1 MKKVYI
7 ETYGCQMNVADT
19 EVVLSVLNNAGY
31 TPTAELEGADLAFM
45 NTCAIREN
53 AEEKIWNRLNHWK
66 KLKKRNPEIVVGVLG
81 CMAEHL
87 RKDLL
92 RDSGNIVDLIVGP
105 DEYRRLPAL
114 VSSITGTGDRDPRS
128 GVEVSAAQDFEQRT
142 PDPGSRPPPIAVKL
156 SRTETY
162 DDILP
167 YRNEGISAF
176 ISVMRGCDKFCTFC
190 VVPYTRGRE
199 RSRNIRSIVEEC
211 KELEQQGFREITL
224 LGQNVNS
231 YRDAFAVVGTE
242 GTGGSKVPHPNN
254 LINPSSGR
262 FHDFS
267 DLLAACAK
275 AVPNVRIR
283 YTTSHPQDFDQ
294 KLVDTMAEHD
304 NICKYIHLPIQ
315 SGSDR
320 ILKLMNR
327 TYTRTHYMSIIE
339 MIRKAEQQ
347 TPPPAERS
355 GVGGGW
361 GAVSVA
367 PSTSGWSLST
377 DIIVGFCTETL
388 EDHEMTK
395 EVMREVGYDGAYM
408 FNYSPRPNTRA
419 WSTLEDDVPL
429 EEKTRRLNEI
439 VALQNEIST
448 ERNRAEIGREHIV
461 LVEGRSKKNADEW
474 KGRTDTNKMVVFP
487 RIPRGAGVPPAVGQ
501 PSSAVPSAAEVGE
514 YRKVKI
520 TRSNSATLFGE
531 LVDVGGGV
539 AAQHVGLE
547 RGEVLYDLTPL
558 ITPTIRREESAGM
571 MELPIID
578 G

>member
-19 EVVLSVLNNAGY
+19 EVVLSVLNKAGY
-31 TPTAELEGADLAFM
+31 EPTTALEGADLAFM

-53 AEEKIWNRLNHWK
+53 AEEKIWNRLEHWK
-66 KLKKRNPEIVVGVLG
+66 NLKKRNPEVVIGVLG

-92 RDSGNIVDLIVGP
+92 KNSGSIVDLVVGP
-105 DEYRRLPAL
+105 DEYRKLPAL
-114 VSSITGTGDRDPRS
+114 VDSIS
-128 GVEVSAAQDFEQRT
+128 GAGRFAKSPHT
-142 PDPGSRPPPIAVKL
+142 PEIAVKL

-199 RSRNIRSIVEEC
+199 RSRSIHSIVEEC
-211 KELEQQGFREITL
+211 KELEQQGFQEITL

-231 YRDAFAVVGTE
+231 YRDSASLNEGNGQRVKGKERTEPFTLYPLPSTLFAE
-242 GTGGSKVPHPNN
+242 SA
-254 LINPSSGR
+254 
-262 FHDFS
+262 DFS

-275 AVPNVRIR
+275 AVPNLRIR

-327 TYTRTHYMSIIE
+327 TYTRAHYMSIIE
-339 MIRKAEQQ
+339 KIHSAMPEA
-347 TPPPAERS
+347 A
-355 GVGGGW
+355 
-361 GAVSVA
+361 
-367 PSTSGWSLST
+367 LST

-395 EVMREVGYDGAYM
+395 QVMRDVEYDGAYT

-419 WSTLEDDVPL
+419 WNTLADDVPI
-429 EEKTRRLNEI
+429 EEKTRRLQEI
-439 VALQNEIST
+439 IALQSEIST
-448 ERNRAEIGREHIV
+448 RRNLAEIGREHTV

-487 RIPRGAGVPPAVGQ
+487 RED
-501 PSSAVPSAAEVGE
+501 AEVGE
-514 YRKVKI
+514 YRKLRI

-531 LVDVGGGV
+531 LLDVGGGDAV
-539 AAQHVGLE
+539 HHVGLG

-558 ITPTIRREESAGM
+558 VISTIERKESVGM
-571 MELPIID
+571 MELPVLES
-578 G
+578 

>member
-1 MKKVYI
+1 MMKKLYI

-19 EVVLSVLNNAGY
+19 EVVLSVLHKAGY
-31 TPTAELEGADLAFM
+31 EPTDDLESADLAFM

-53 AEEKIWNRLNHWK
+53 AEEKIWNRLTHWK
-66 KLKKRNPEIVVGVLG
+66 NLKKRRPEVVVGVLG

-92 RDSGNIVDLIVGP
+92 KDSGAIVDLVVGP
-105 DEYRRLPAL
+105 DEYRKLPAL
-114 VSSITGTGDRDPRS
+114 VSSLS
-128 GVEVSAAQDFEQRT
+128 GQKASEEGPQ
-142 PDPGSRPPPIAVKL
+142 IAVKL

-190 VVPYTRGRE
+190 VVPFTRGRE
-199 RSRNIRSIVEEC
+199 RSRSLSSIVEEC

-231 YRDAFAVVGTE
+231 YEDE
-242 GTGGSKVPHPNN
+242 G
-254 LINPSSGR
+254 R
-262 FHDFS
+262 DFS
-267 DLLAACAK
+267 DLLAGCAR

-327 TYTRTHYMSIIE
+327 TYTREHYMSIVE
-339 MIRKAEQQ
+339 RIRKAMPQ
-347 TPPPAERS
+347 A
-355 GVGGGW
+355 
-361 GAVSVA
+361 A
-367 PSTSGWSLST
+367 LST
-377 DIIVGFCTETL
+377 DIIVGFCSETL

-395 EVMREVGYDGAYM
+395 DVMREVAYEGAYM
-408 FNYSPRPNTRA
+408 FNYSPRPNTKA
-419 WSTLEDDVPL
+419 WDKLADDVPD
-429 EEKTRRLNEI
+429 EEKTRRLQEI
-439 VALQNEIST
+439 IEIQNVSST
-448 ERNRAEIGREHIV
+448 RRNAEEKGNEHIV

-487 RIPRGAGVPPAVGQ
+487 RVD
-501 PSSAVPSAAEVGE
+501 AEVGE
-514 YRKVKI
+514 YRRVKI
-520 TRSNSATLFGE
+520 NRSNSATLFGE
-531 LVDVGGGV
+531 LVDVKERV
-539 AAQHVGLE
+539 AKSAQE
-547 RGEVLYDLTPL
+547 ISRGNVLYDMTPL
-558 ITPTIRREESAGM
+558 VISTVKPSEHSGISQPAVL
-571 MELPIID
+571 ELPVLN
-578 G
+578 